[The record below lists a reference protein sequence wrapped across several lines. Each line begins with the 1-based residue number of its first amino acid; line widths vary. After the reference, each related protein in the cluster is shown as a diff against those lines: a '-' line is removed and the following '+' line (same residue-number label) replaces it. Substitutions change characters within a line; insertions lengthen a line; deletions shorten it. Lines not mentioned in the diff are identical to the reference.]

1 MTTKAQ
7 SVLQSFEQLAED
19 EKREVMTA
27 IVRSCRGVDWPAMTD
42 DELAQFADNAFV
54 GLDRA
59 EGNERLQAMD
69 GPTET
74 YTGSS
79 SLLGFSSGALDLV
92 RNGDG
97 EVTPSLVWQDISRA
111 RAIVRDCVDRGYN
124 KCFWFDMVTAP
135 TCTPHGC
142 LLDCLHP
149 PLTVNRWREAGFY
162 AAGALRRKFPNDT
175 RSWNLF
181 DWAAGLD
188 DVLAV
193 VYEAVLER
201 AMLPAPLFEEVEP
214 QHSPSDVVQQNGF
227 VPWRLFR
234 RRQRVPRRP
243 GIYVLAHFDGLP
255 EAGAS
260 PTSEAVIYIGQS
272 ERSSVDQR
280 LRDFE
285 KTALGELGHSA
296 GWTYQTEW
304 ATDWESLVLFRNTY
318 VTWKAYAKGCTD
330 VPREEERALI
340 HKYVDRFG
348 KRPFLNR
355 KD

>member
-1 MTTKAQ
+1 
-7 SVLQSFEQLAED
+7 
-19 EKREVMTA
+19 
-27 IVRSCRGVDWPAMTD
+27 MTD
-42 DELAQFADNAFV
+42 DELAQLADIALV
-54 GLDRA
+54 ELERA
-59 EGNERLQAMD
+59 EGKERLRAMG
-69 GPTET
+69 GPNET
-74 YTGSS
+74 STGSS
-79 SLLGFSSGALDLV
+79 SLLGFSSAALALL
-92 RNGDG
+92 RNGGGEGG
-97 EVTPSLVWQDISRA
+97 EVTTSLAWQDISRA
-111 RAIVRDCVDRGYN
+111 LAIVRDCVDRGYN

-149 PLTVNRWREAGFY
+149 PLTFDRWREAGFY
-162 AAGALRRKFPNDT
+162 AAAALRQNLPNDT
-175 RSWNLF
+175 RSWKAF
-181 DWAAGLD
+181 DWAAGLG

-201 AMLPAPLFEEVEP
+201 ASRPTPLFEEIEP
-214 QHSPSDVVQQNGF
+214 PHTPSDVVQQNGF

-243 GIYVLAHFDGLP
+243 GIYVLAHFEGLP
-255 EAGAS
+255 EAEAS
-260 PTSEAVIYIGQS
+260 PNSEAVIYIGQS

-280 LRDFE
+280 LRDFQ

-318 VTWKAYAKGCTD
+318 VTWKAYAKGCTYI
-330 VPREEERALI
+330 PREEEKELI
-340 HKYVDRFG
+340 QKYVDRFG

-355 KD
+355 RD